1 MEKVGSTADGYVSAM
16 KGGSYSSGI
25 SMSRLVTLTYP
36 AARRD
41 FWLLVMCYRVGDAA
55 DRSLRIKYTHMN
67 KSKSVLEM
75 YELVL

>member
-1 MEKVGSTADGYVSAM
+1 MKKVGSTAEEHLSAI
-16 KGGSYSSGI
+16 KGGDYSSGI

-41 FWLLVMCYRVGDAA
+41 FWLLVMCYRVCDAA

-67 KSKSVLEM
+67 KFKQVPEM
-75 YELVL
+75 YGLLL